1 MVNVNIGLKEEARK
15 ELADELSKV
24 LADTYSL
31 YLKVQGFH
39 WNLKGRSF
47 ATMHKVFQDI
57 YEGLAETV
65 DEVAERIQILG
76 FKAPATFTEFAKL
89 TQIAEERD
97 VPAIDDMLKIL
108 LADIE
113 KIVITSRKVIA
124 KADEADDVVTADLL
138 TGSLKEYEKTSWMIR
153 SSL

>member
-1 MVNVNIGLKEEARK
+1 M
-15 ELADELSKV
+15 
-24 LADTYSL
+24 L
-31 YLKVQGFH
+31 Y
-39 WNLKGRSF
+39 
-47 ATMHKVFQDI
+47 
-57 YEGLAETV
+57 
-65 DEVAERIQILG
+65 EVIT
-76 FKAPATFTEFAKL
+76 PATFTEFAKL

-138 TGSLKEYEKTSWMIR
+138 TGSLKEYEKTS
-153 SSL
+153 SYNFV